1 MINDWDLSTSVERTT
16 NPLTTKGAVL
26 KAIVLF
32 VIAAP
37 GMGAESSTAFA
48 NGF

>member
-1 MINDWDLSTSVERTT
+1 MINDWDWPKSVER
-16 NPLTTKGAVL
+16 TTKGAVL

-37 GMGAESSTAFA
+37 GMSMGAESSTAFA
-48 NGF
+48 NGFQV